1 MPSATDCSGGRPG
14 SCREVP
20 RWPAGRASDDTRSD
34 PSGENGSA
42 TVEFV
47 LLSALLLVPVVYFLV
62 LTSQIQSAAYASVA
76 AADQAAKAMV
86 SAPDEAEAAHRADR
100 VVALTL
106 GDYGLDPATHRASIS
121 CTSTPCLEP
130 GSSVAV
136 QVAIRVPVPLLPQ
149 GLGWDAAVAT
159 VTSSSQQPVPRFG

>member
-1 MPSATDCSGGRPG
+1 MPSATEHRGGRPEACPPLIWG
-14 SCREVP
+14 PGRPGAVGE
-20 RWPAGRASDDTRSD
+20 RAGR
-34 PSGENGSA
+34 SGEEGSA

-47 LLSALLLVPVVYFLV
+47 LLSALLLIPVIYFLI
-62 LTSQIQSAAYASVA
+62 LTSQVQSAAYASVA

-86 SAPDEAEAAHRADR
+86 AAPDRAEAAQRADR
-100 VVALTL
+100 VIDLTL
-106 GDYGLDPATHRASIS
+106 GDYGLDPATHRSS
-121 CTSTPCLEP
+121 VTCTSTPCLEP

-136 QVAIRVPVPLLPQ
+136 EVAIRVPVPLLPQ

>member
-1 MPSATDCSGGRPG
+1 MAMHSAT
-14 SCREVP
+14 EQ
-20 RWPAGRASDDTRSD
+20 RADRNRAES
-34 PSGENGSA
+34 SGETGSA

-47 LLSALLLVPVVYFLV
+47 LLAALLLIPVVYFLI

-86 SAPDEAEAAHRADR
+86 AAPDDAEAALRADR

-106 GDYGLDPATHRASIS
+106 RDYGLDPATHRASIS
-121 CTSTPCLEP
+121 CTSAPCLEP

-136 QVAIRVPVPLLPQ
+136 EVAIRVPVPLLPQ